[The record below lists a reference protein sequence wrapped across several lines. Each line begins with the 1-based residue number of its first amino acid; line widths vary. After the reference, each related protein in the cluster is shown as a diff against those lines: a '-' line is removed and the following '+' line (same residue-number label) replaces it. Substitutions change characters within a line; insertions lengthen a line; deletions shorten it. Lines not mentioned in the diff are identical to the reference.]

1 MDCALRIGGWPAGWR
16 ADLDSVS
23 LQQIVVVIGRIRRKH
38 WKLLWPVKNSS
49 RVRRTSHSLSLLDS
63 LGLPGFSNNFQGVY
77 TVSTSCMHR
86 VYTVYALFL
95 VPPSHPSHPP
105 ISPILSAGLAKLQP
119 SAVRAARGYWG
130 LWLGAVHSDSSWCGC
145 GWDGYNSMFETP
157 RAGWYSGI
165 YCMICMCFWMMF
177 WCFFLRSLCVC
188 WVQSVF
194 RQLWVFQIVPLR
206 LPPFAD
212 GHSQIST

>member
-77 TVSTSCMHR
+77 TMSTSCMHR

-145 GWDGYNSMFETP
+145 GWDGLIPCLQHPGLDGILAFTAWSVCVFE
-157 RAGWYSGI
+157 
-165 YCMICMCFWMMF
+165 
-177 WCFFLRSLCVC
+177 WCFGVFFGDLSA
-188 WVQSVF
+188 SVGSSQFFDNFESF
-194 RQLWVFQIVPLR
+194 R
-206 LPPFAD
+206 
-212 GHSQIST
+212 

>member
-77 TVSTSCMHR
+77 SLHR
-86 VYTVYALFL
+86 VCTVYTPYMPYFWFRQAIQAIQAIHPY
-95 VPPSHPSHPP
+95 PPFWAQAWRSCSPLLSEQRAATEGYGWEQSTVTRADVDVDGMGIIPCLKHP
-105 ISPILSAGLAKLQP
+105 GLAGILAFTVW
-119 SAVRAARGYWG
+119 SVC
-130 LWLGAVHSDSSWCGC
+130 V
-145 GWDGYNSMFETP
+145 FE
-157 RAGWYSGI
+157 
-165 YCMICMCFWMMF
+165 
-177 WCFFLRSLCVC
+177 WCFGDFFWDLSTFV
-188 WVQSVF
+188 
-194 RQLWVFQIVPLR
+194 
-206 LPPFAD
+206 
-212 GHSQIST
+212 GYSQFFDNFER